1 MIINTG
7 SRTDIPA
14 YYSEWFCNR
23 IKEGYVLTRN
33 PYRKE
38 QVLKYLLEP
47 SVVDC
52 INFCTKNPGPML
64 NRLKELEQ
72 FKQLW
77 YVTITPYEEEIEP
90 HVPPAEEVIE
100 SLQRLSEEL
109 GAKAVVWRYD
119 PVFITEKYSLAF
131 HIKSFEKM
139 AAALTGYTHRSV
151 ISFIDLYEK
160 TRRNFPEVREVTMGE
175 RRTIGKEFAA
185 IGKKY
190 DIIINSCCEGTYLKE
205 YGIDILGCMTQKIVE
220 QAIGSTLDVPK
231 RKPARPDCDC
241 LLGNDI
247 GMYNT
252 CGHACRY
259 CYANYDQNIVI
270 ANMRLH
276 NPKSPLL
283 IGNLQPNDT
292 VHHTK
297 QKSWINNQLRLNL

>member
-14 YYSEWFCNR
+14 YYSEWFYNR

-38 QVLKYLLEP
+38 QVLKYLLDP

-52 INFCTKNPGPML
+52 INFCTKNPAPML
-64 NRLKELEQ
+64 SRLKELEQ

-100 SLQRLSEEL
+100 SMQRLSEEL
-109 GAKAVVWRYD
+109 GVKAIVWRYD

-175 RRTIGKEFAA
+175 RHTIGKEFAA

-220 QAIGSTLDVPK
+220 QAIGSALDVPK
-231 RKPARPDCDC
+231 RKPARPHCDC
-241 LLGNDI
+241 LLGSDI

-259 CYANYDQNIVI
+259 CYANYDQNTVI

-297 QKSWINNQLRLNL
+297 QESWINNQLRLNL